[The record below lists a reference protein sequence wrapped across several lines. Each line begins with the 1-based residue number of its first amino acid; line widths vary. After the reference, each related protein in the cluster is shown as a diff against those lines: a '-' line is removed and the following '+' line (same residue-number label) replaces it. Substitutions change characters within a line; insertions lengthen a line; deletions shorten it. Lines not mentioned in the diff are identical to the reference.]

1 MTSAETYLAALR
13 QALNDEGNAALAH
26 ASGASPSQLDVL
38 RAVYPQ
44 APATL
49 VELLRR
55 LNGTYHQTYG
65 DTRIGVLVLGSDV
78 ESYPYY
84 LLSVE
89 QIVEEAAGAFGS
101 ESIADI
107 YNLEGFAPGELFDSR
122 IDAGVPMG
130 RRLCFSHCM
139 NNGGSSRLYIDFDPA
154 PGGKPGQVVR
164 FLHDPDSY
172 AVLAD
177 DFDQYLRQ
185 LAADGFPFLEDQ
197 DELELHWQAPS
208 RKGD

>member
-1 MTSAETYLAALR
+1 MTPAETYLAALR

-26 ASGASPSQLDVL
+26 AGGASQSQLDML

-49 VELLRR
+49 VDLLRR

-65 DTRIGVLVLGSDV
+65 DTRIGVMVLGSDV
-78 ESYPYY
+78 DRYPYY

-89 QIVEEAAGAFGS
+89 QIVDEATRGFGGKC
-101 ESIADI
+101 IADI
-107 YNLEGFAPGELFDSR
+107 YDLGEFAPGELFDPR
-122 IDAGVPMG
+122 IDATVPMG

-139 NNGGSSRLYIDFDPA
+139 NNGGSSRLHIDFDPA
-154 PGGKPGQVVR
+154 PGGQPGQVIR
-164 FLHDPDSY
+164 YLHDPDSY

-177 DFDQYLRQ
+177 GFDAYLAQ
-185 LAADGFPFLEDQ
+185 LAADGFAFLEDQ

-208 RKGD
+208 RNGG